1 MMIRLGLVGIGKIAR
16 DQHLPAIRAD
26 DRYELV
32 ATASRHA
39 QLDGVPGHADIAAMI
54 AGDHRL
60 DAVSICTP
68 PVGRHAIA
76 AAAIDAGLHVMLE
89 KPPAASTTEICA
101 LADHA
106 RARSAE
112 HTAELQS
119 LLRTSSAVFRSN
131 QKITHN

>member
-39 QLDGVPGHADIAAMI
+39 QVDGVPGHADIAAMI
-54 AGDHRL
+54 AGDRRL
-60 DAVSICTP
+60 GAVSICTP

-76 AAAIDAGLHVMLE
+76 AAAIDEGRPIMPT
-89 KPPAASTTEICA
+89 KTQT
-101 LADHA
+101 A
-106 RARSAE
+106 RA
-112 HTAELQS
+112 T
-119 LLRTSSAVFRSN
+119 RTVRAP
-131 QKITHN
+131 ITRG

>member
-60 DAVSICTP
+60 DAVSICSPT
-68 PVGRHAIA
+68 VGRHANA
-76 AAAIDAGLHVMLE
+76 AAAITQGLHVLLE
-89 KPPAASTTEICA
+89 HPPAATMTDNCT
-101 LADHA
+101 LAANA
-106 RARSAE
+106 RASRGIGRGS
-112 HTAELQS
+112 
-119 LLRTSSAVFRSN
+119 
-131 QKITHN
+131 

>member
-1 MMIRLGLVGIGKIAR
+1 MMILLGLVGIGKIAR

-39 QLDGVPGHADIAAMI
+39 QVDGVPGHADIAAMI

-60 DAVSICTP
+60 SAVSICTP

-89 KPPAASTTEICA
+89 KPPAATTTEINA
-101 LADHA
+101 PPEHA
-106 RARSAE
+106 RARGVTPRPEERRVGKACVS
-112 HTAELQS
+112 TWRS
-119 LLRTSSAVFRSN
+119 RVWAV
-131 QKITHN
+131 

>member
-1 MMIRLGLVGIGKIAR
+1 MIRLGLVGIGKIAR
-16 DQHLPAIRAD
+16 DQHLRAIRAD

-39 QLDGVPGHADIAAMI
+39 QLDGVPGHVDIAAMI

-60 DAVSICTP
+60 GAVSICTP

-89 KPPAASTTEICA
+89 KPPAATTTETLLPWA
-101 LADHA
+101 ERGVAAA
-106 RARSAE
+106 RRVAQTKRKAR
-112 HTAELQS
+112 
-119 LLRTSSAVFRSN
+119 
-131 QKITHN
+131 